1 MMVDEITHKIIGCSM
16 KVHNTF
22 GNGFHELIYQRSL
35 EIELQN
41 AALAFESEL
50 EMPIMYDTTQIGVRR
65 IDLIV
70 EGLILVE
77 LKAIEKL
84 DPYHKAQ
91 TINHC
96 EAFHIPDGLLINFG
110 GLSLEFNRVHNKKAV
125 TIN

>member
-41 AALAFESEL
+41 AGLAFESEL
-50 EMPIMYDTTQIGVRR
+50 EMPILYETIQIGVRR

-77 LKAIEKL
+77 LKAIDKI
-84 DPYHKAQ
+84 DPYYKVQ

-96 EAFHIPDGLLINFG
+96 EAFGIPDGLLINFG
-110 GLSLEFNRVHNKKAV
+110 GLSLEFNRVHSKKLM
-125 TIN
+125 TMT